1 MCTHT
6 LTHADVD
13 VVFSQLRE
21 RYATMYREVFDSLR
35 DEHGQPYDPSEYT
48 LQHTADGNVFLVP
61 KNSTMDTD
69 VTAATSS
76 SSTSRA
82 DGGRRNG
89 GGDKRKKP
97 QQHKK

>member
-1 MCTHT
+1 MLMLMLC
-6 LTHADVD
+6 
-13 VVFSQLRE
+13 VVFSLQLRE

-76 SSTSRA
+76 STSRA
-82 DGGRRNG
+82 DGGRRN
-89 GGDKRKKP
+89 GDKRKKP

>member
-1 MCTHT
+1 MLT
-6 LTHADVD
+6 LMLC
-13 VVFSQLRE
+13 VVFSLQLRE

-69 VTAATSS
+69 VTATSS